1 MKPLPVVAHLPHE
14 EVGRR
19 YRGCKDAK
27 EKTRWHLVWLLLRP
41 GAPACCEQAA
51 PLVGLSDVHAR
62 AVLRRWNAHGP
73 DGLADRRKVA
83 RNTVLTMITRLEEK
97 GWLCRD
103 DAGHAFRYR
112 AAVPREATLGTMIRR
127 LVDTAFGGSAE
138 GLVLALLHGRGVSK
152 EEARRIRTMIERAEG
167 KKP

>member
-1 MKPLPVVAHLPHE
+1 MTGAGPLPPLSEAQLEIMNVVWDRG
-14 EVGRR
+14 EVTVA
-19 YRGCKDAK
+19 D
-27 EKTRWHLVWLLLRP
+27 VWKALTT
-41 GAPACCEQAA
+41 
-51 PLVGLSDVHAR
+51 
-62 AVLRRWNAHGP
+62 
-73 DGLADRRKVA
+73 RRKVA

-138 GLVLALLHGRGVSK
+138 GLVMALLHGRGVSK
-152 EEARRIRTMIERAEG
+152 EEAARIRAMIRNAG
-167 KKP
+167 GRRP